1 MGGWSPEGKR
11 IVYLEWGEGGR
22 RDRIL
27 VATLDMDL
35 LNVVT
40 EEVFIPPKMTI
51 NAVTFGADGQSI
63 LFVGDTGRR
72 NSSFRLRLDTNEL
85 IQLTGAPFY
94 DYSLKE
100 WARRLSVA
108 PKQEMFPQTW
118 GRIKAKPLAQ

>member
-1 MGGWSPEGKR
+1 MRSVRTGRTSGLSPNTTQVSRSGWA
-11 IVYLEWGEGGR
+11 VGR
-22 RDRIL
+22 RRESGLSIWNGARAGDGT
-27 VATLDMDL
+27 A
-35 LNVVT
+35 
-40 EEVFIPPKMTI
+40 